1 MFKFSFSSPPCLRD
15 WVWIIGSWRKR
26 WETWLIRRSPWL
38 TGRPK
43 SLRSSSGECSALMHY
58 RNPSVCGGAAAEFF
72 SLHMALGSAEVKPHT
87 RLGFCW
93 GFGWDFN
100 NAQIQKI
107 VFLLKS
113 GNVSQNRAF
122 SKCRR
127 IVAIGC
133 GFVVMEE
140 CWKESCAELTP
151 LRGKKPGKSSGW
163 VFVSALISFICLACG
178 RMKQIQCNLYV
189 IFLQGEYLRLPQSL
203 SKWCL
208 LWYFC

>member
-113 GNVSQNRAF
+113 GSVSQNKAF
-122 SKCRR
+122 QSAEESWPLG
-127 IVAIGC
+127 VALWLRKNAERNHVLSSRLWEGRSL
-133 GFVVMEE
+133 GKVVAE
-140 CWKESCAELTP
+140 CLCLSINFLHLLGMWQNETNTVQP
-151 LRGKKPGKSSGW
+151 
-163 VFVSALISFICLACG
+163 ICDYFFTRSIWG
-178 RMKQIQCNLYV
+178 YHKTSQCYGT
-189 IFLQGEYLRLPQSL
+189 FA
-203 SKWCL
+203 K
-208 LWYFC
+208 